1 MLRPRYQPHNT
12 EKPYYESANN
22 RYIHIASPTL
32 LKRIVII
39 LKIQKPDETKGKW
52 QYKNILDHQTTL
64 MLIKTYKGY
73 TQKGKLEL
81 KKKASN

>member
-1 MLRPRYQPHNT
+1 VLRSCYQPHNT
-12 EKPYYESANN
+12 EKSYYESANDRN
-22 RYIHIASPTL
+22 IHIAFPAL

-64 MLIKTYKGY
+64 ILIKAYKGH